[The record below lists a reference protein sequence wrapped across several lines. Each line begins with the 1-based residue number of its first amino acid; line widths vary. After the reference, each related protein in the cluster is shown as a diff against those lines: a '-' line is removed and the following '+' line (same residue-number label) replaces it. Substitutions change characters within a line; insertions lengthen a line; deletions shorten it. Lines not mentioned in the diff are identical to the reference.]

1 MPGIGQACSPAG
13 ARRANTIL
21 TESKSE
27 PDMRESDIDT
37 EAIIRPTKSGL
48 LVRIGHHRLIV
59 PAATVIS
66 CALLALGT
74 AYQVVSGD
82 RAEIIDRI
90 VALERSDLALEK
102 ADVEQRQR
110 QELQQVV
117 LFEIRTQLAMLNAR
131 VAEVQVTLMRRGNQ

>member
-1 MPGIGQACSPAG
+1 MPGIGQACSPGA
-13 ARRANTIL
+13 ARRASIIL
-21 TESKSE
+21 TASKSE

-48 LVRIGHHRLIV
+48 LVRIGHHRLTV
-59 PAATVIS
+59 PAATIIS

-74 AYQVVSGD
+74 AYQVVKND
-82 RAEIIDRI
+82 RAEILDRI
-90 VALERSDLALEK
+90 VALERSDLVLEK

-117 LFEIRTQLAMLNAR
+117 LVEIRTQLAMLNAR